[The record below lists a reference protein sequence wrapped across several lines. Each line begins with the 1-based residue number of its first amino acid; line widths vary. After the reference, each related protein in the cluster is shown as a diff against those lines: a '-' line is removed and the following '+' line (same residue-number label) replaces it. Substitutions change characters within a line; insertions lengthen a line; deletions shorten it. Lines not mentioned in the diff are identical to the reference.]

1 MSLVGRFFFWL
12 TGWHFEPLPPYFAG
26 KHVIIGFP
34 HTCNMDTVRAF
45 IAFRIFRL
53 TGHIMIK
60 KQWFFWP
67 MSWFLTF
74 IGGIPI
80 DRKASIGMVDQ
91 MADTFAR
98 HDEFYLAIVPEGTRS
113 QVRTIKTGFWH
124 IAKAADVSII
134 CWYLDNTNK
143 VTRWLGELKP
153 GDSLKED
160 LLTIHGWYANA
171 GYSFPLDVE
180 ALDKTASDPGG
191 KPA

>member
-1 MSLVGRFFFWL
+1 VGRFFFWL
-12 TGWHFEPLPPYFAG
+12 TGCNFEPLPPYFG
-26 KHVIIGFP
+26 SKHVIIGFP

-91 MADTFAR
+91 MANAFAQ

-124 IAKAADVSII
+124 IAKASDVSIV

-160 LLTIHGWYANA
+160 LLTIYDWYAKA

-180 ALDKTASDPGG
+180 ALDKTASNPGG
-191 KPA
+191 KTA